1 MLMTSFTYMEN
12 TTDEQV
18 FAAGYAFVAMTLI
31 LGAILFYDAM
41 AGNQTSGRVII
52 PLSVGQTIFWGYKYM
67 NE

>member
-1 MLMTSFTYMEN
+1 MEN

>member
-1 MLMTSFTYMEN
+1 MDN
-12 TTDEQV
+12 TTDEHV

>member
-1 MLMTSFTYMEN
+1 MKN

-31 LGAILFYDAM
+31 LGTILLYDSM
-41 AGNQTSGRVII
+41 AGNQTSGRVVI
-52 PLSVGQTIFWGYKYM
+52 PFSVGQTIFWGYKYM